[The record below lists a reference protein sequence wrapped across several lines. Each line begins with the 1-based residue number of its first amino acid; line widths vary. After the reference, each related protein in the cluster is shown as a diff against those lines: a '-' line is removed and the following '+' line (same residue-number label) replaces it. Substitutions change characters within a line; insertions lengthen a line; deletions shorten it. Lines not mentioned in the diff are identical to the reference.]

1 MAKKQAEEKKPE
13 PSAPDLASKLPETP
27 DEMKQKFEEVKKKID
42 SFKDHALAKFDKYIL
57 GISLLPPEKQQFEP
71 GNPSA
76 PGQAPEPPKPSND
89 LNILVLV
96 DDSDSEKM
104 SKFELREK
112 LFTILDKIAQDIDK
126 NLKPE
131 VMILTELRESLY
143 DAKYEILRLIGM
155 SAPIYDPKDLLA
167 ALRISEVHKS
177 MVIKK
182 FEKYVVSYVAVGSMF
197 RGDAKS
203 NDIDVAV
210 IIDDTDVK
218 KMSRAELR
226 DKLGAI
232 IRSMG
237 YEASAITGVKK
248 IFHIQVYILTDYWE
262 SIKEANPVIF
272 TFLRDGVPLYD
283 RGTFMPWKLL
293 LEQGRI
299 RPSPEA
305 IDLFMDMGKRLV
317 DRAKGR
323 MVGIVAEDIYYA
335 ALNPSQAALMLYGI
349 PPPTPKETV
358 KLLEDIFVK
367 KEKLLEMKYV
377 NTLERIRKCYKDIE
391 HGNIKDITG
400 KEIDTLLKDTEDY
413 LKRID
418 TLFKQIEKKAGKKA
432 VDEFYSSFKKDVE
445 DILALEKLTSSG
457 QLDKDFK
464 SLVRMN
470 IVPKTFEKNIETVM
484 NLKRKQLTRFEQNK
498 IIRENTFLIRILVEH
513 IQRKKA
519 LELERARIR
528 VKYGEKFADVYLL
541 DKVAYLVEEQ
551 DNEKRINKALITK
564 EGGLE
569 KIQESNLNE
578 LETALTA
585 VQIPQKVFIKEK
597 IFEDLR
603 KLYGNDIEIAVGR

>member
-13 PSAPDLASKLPETP
+13 PSAPDLASKLPELP
-27 DEMKQKFEEVKKKID
+27 DDVKQKFEEVKKKID
-42 SFKDHALAKFDKYIL
+42 SFKDQALAKFDKYIL

-76 PGQAPEPPKPSND
+76 PGQVPEPPKPSND

-182 FEKYVVSYVAVGSMF
+182 FEKYVVSYVAVGSLF

-283 RGTFMPWKLL
+283 RGVFMPWKLL
-293 LEQGRI
+293 LQ
-299 RPSPEA
+299 
-305 IDLFMDMGKRLV
+305 M
-317 DRAKGR
+317 
-323 MVGIVAEDIYYA
+323 
-335 ALNPSQAALMLYGI
+335 
-349 PPPTPKETV
+349 
-358 KLLEDIFVK
+358 
-367 KEKLLEMKYV
+367 
-377 NTLERIRKCYKDIE
+377 
-391 HGNIKDITG
+391 
-400 KEIDTLLKDTEDY
+400 
-413 LKRID
+413 
-418 TLFKQIEKKAGKKA
+418 
-432 VDEFYSSFKKDVE
+432 
-445 DILALEKLTSSG
+445 
-457 QLDKDFK
+457 
-464 SLVRMN
+464 
-470 IVPKTFEKNIETVM
+470 
-484 NLKRKQLTRFEQNK
+484 
-498 IIRENTFLIRILVEH
+498 
-513 IQRKKA
+513 
-519 LELERARIR
+519 
-528 VKYGEKFADVYLL
+528 
-541 DKVAYLVEEQ
+541 
-551 DNEKRINKALITK
+551 
-564 EGGLE
+564 
-569 KIQESNLNE
+569 
-578 LETALTA
+578 
-585 VQIPQKVFIKEK
+585 
-597 IFEDLR
+597 
-603 KLYGNDIEIAVGR
+603 

>member
-1 MAKKQAEEKKPE
+1 MAKKTPDA
-13 PSAPDLASKLPETP
+13 PSSQPDLASKLPELP
-27 DEMKQKFEEVKKKID
+27 DAVKQRFEEVKKKLET
-42 SFKDHALAKFDKYIL
+42 FKDKTLEKFDKYIL
-57 GISLLPPEKQQFEP
+57 GISLLPPEKQPFEGPPPAAATPPP
-71 GNPSA
+71 G
-76 PGQAPEPPKPSND
+76 PEQKSD
-89 LNILVLV
+89 ELNILVLIN
-96 DDSDSEKM
+96 DSDSEKM

-112 LFTILDKIAQDIDK
+112 MFTVLDKIAADIDK
-126 NLKPE
+126 SFKPE
-131 VMILTELRESLY
+131 VMLLTELRESLY

-182 FEKYVVSYVAVGSMF
+182 FEKYVVSYVAVGSLF

-237 YEASAITGVKK
+237 YEASSITGVKK
-248 IFHIQVYILTDYWE
+248 SFHIQVYILTDYWE

-305 IDLFMDMGKRLV
+305 IDLFMDMGKRLIE
-317 DRAKGR
+317 RAKGR
-323 MVGIVAEDIYYA
+323 MIGIVAEDIYYA

-377 NTLERIRKCYKDIE
+377 NTLEKIRKCYKDIE
-391 HGNIKDITG
+391 HGTIKDITG
-400 KEIDTLLKDTEDY
+400 KEIDQMLQETEDY

-418 TLFKQIEKKAGKKA
+418 HLFKQIEKQADKKA
-432 VDEFYSSFKKDVE
+432 VEEFYSTFAKAVNDVLATENIIANKD
-445 DILALEKLTSSG
+445 LE
-457 QLDKDFK
+457 KDFK
-464 SLVRMN
+464 LLVKKN
-470 IVPKTFEKNIETVM
+470 IIPKTFEKNLEAVVG
-484 NLKRKQLTRFEQNK
+484 LKKKKLTRFEQNK
-498 IIRENTFLIRILVEH
+498 VIRENTFLIRILFEH

-519 LELERARIR
+519 LELERAKIR

-541 DKVAYLVEEQ
+541 DKVAYLVE
-551 DNEKRINKALITK
+551 DADGTEKRINKALLTK

-569 KIQESNLNE
+569 NIQESNLNE

-585 VQIPQKVFIKEK
+585 VPIPQKVFIKEK

-603 KLYGNDIEIAVGR
+603 KLYGEDIEIAVGR